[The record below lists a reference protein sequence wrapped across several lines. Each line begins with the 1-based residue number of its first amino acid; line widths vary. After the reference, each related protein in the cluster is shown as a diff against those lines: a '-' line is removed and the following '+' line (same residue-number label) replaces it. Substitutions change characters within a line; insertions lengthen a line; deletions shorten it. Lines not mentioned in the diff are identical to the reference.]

1 MGEMPGWF
9 KWEDDNLTPGK
20 SKDGGLNNN
29 LYDADGKLR
38 GAARFIPADK
48 PDPVAAEQP
57 INKRSSAKK
66 PQQPASPGKRA
77 AIQGEVADVLAEL
90 AKSAAMGVLEGVKE
104 VVTPV
109 AKSLW
114 EEKARPALEAKRAEA
129 AQDAKVFWVEKG
141 LPSIERQ
148 VVRQRE
154 KLAARKTRKAVAK
167 QHVVIEGEIIDADE

>member
-9 KWEDDNLTPGK
+9 KWDDDNLTPGK

-29 LYDADGKLR
+29 LYDADGKLK

-48 PDPVAAEQP
+48 PDPVPAEKP
-57 INKRSSAKK
+57 VNKRGNAKK
-66 PQQPASPGKRA
+66 PQPAAPGKRA